1 MIRIRS
7 GLRSSFFA
15 LSLGGGLQP
24 TAQNFTDFLPTVIG
38 LLDSIF
44 ATVTVVKVDFV
55 NLGIQTPF
63 QRERPGPDPVSH
75 HQRKSWLGGKLANAF
90 ILSVGRKL
98 KYSACESPNS
108 IIIRFLPL

>member
-1 MIRIRS
+1 MIRIRG
-7 GLRSSFFA
+7 GLRSFFLA
-15 LSLGGGLQP
+15 LALRGWLHPIG
-24 TAQNFTDFLPTVIG
+24 QNFTDFLPTVIG
-38 LLDSIF
+38 LLGSIF
-44 ATVTVVKVDFV
+44 ATVTVVKVDSV

-63 QRERPGPDPVSH
+63 PRERPSPDPVSH
-75 HQRKSWLGGKLANAF
+75 HQRKSWLGGKPANAF

>member
-44 ATVTVVKVDFV
+44 PTVTVVKVDSV
-55 NLGIQTPF
+55 NLGIQSPF
-63 QRERPGPDPVSH
+63 KRETRGPDPVSH

>member
-1 MIRIRS
+1 MIQIRS
-7 GLRSSFFA
+7 GPRSFFLA
-15 LSLGGGLQP
+15 LPFGGWLHPIG
-24 TAQNFTDFLPTVIG
+24 QNFTDFLPTVIG
-38 LLDSIF
+38 LLGSIF
-44 ATVTVVKVDFV
+44 ATVTVVKVDSV

-63 QRERPGPDPVSH
+63 PRERPGPDPVSH